1 MSYVEYNS
9 LLFEISRR
17 LDQLNEHEHLLFMCR
32 GSVASRTEEI
42 PDAISLFR
50 ELEERNDLGIDQVEL
65 LKELL
70 KGVGEWCLFQKVKK
84 FEAKRKEY
92 NDLLERISRTFDESN
107 HLQQLIVICK
117 RKTSEEYEGNIQN
130 VRTLFQELESRG
142 YLGFGRLDF
151 LKGIISETE
160 RQDQVKEVQ
169 DFEKRR
175 NDEDEFE
182 RRKGKDAYM
191 IPANYATSF
200 KSNDSFANLILT
212 LNTCFLVMFI
222 FRYTLF
228 L

>member
-1 MSYVEYNS
+1 MSFVEYNS

-32 GSVASRTEEI
+32 GSVGSRSEEI

-70 KGVGEWCLFQKVKK
+70 KGVGEWSLFQKVKK

-92 NDLLERISRTFDESN
+92 NDLLERISRTLDESN

-151 LKGIISETE
+151 LKGIISETD
-160 RQDQVKEVQ
+160 RQDQAKEVQ

-182 RRKGKDAYM
+182 RRKGIDVYV
-191 IPANYATSF
+191 IPANYASF
-200 KSNDSFANLILT
+200 KSPDCFANLILT
-212 LNTCFLVMFI
+212 LNTCFVVTFI
-222 FRYTLF
+222 L
-228 L
+228 